1 MKATFKPIIQWSLFL
16 SLMTVGFVS
25 FLVMAGDEDP
35 NESMSLTCF
44 FLKKTIAMAV
54 FAGVFFAC
62 KYCYSKRLFPDYINR
77 IGTGED

>member
-25 FLVMAGDEDP
+25 FLIMAGDEYP
-35 NESMSLTCF
+35 NESMSCF
-44 FLKKTIAMAV
+44 FLKKTIAIAV
-54 FAGVFFAC
+54 FTGVFFAC

-77 IGTGED
+77 IGTEED

>member
-25 FLVMAGDEDP
+25 FLIMAEDP
-35 NESMSLTCF
+35 NESMSCF
-44 FLKKTIAMAV
+44 FLKKTIAIAV
-54 FAGVFFAC
+54 FAGVFFGC

-77 IGTGED
+77 IETEED